1 MKTPIM
7 LACALVLATVLNGR
21 TQEKAATPAT
31 PAVPAAPAA
40 VEKDANAGKGK
51 GAKLTPEQREA
62 MVTKRLEQIKAK
74 DEALYKECSNSKRKT
89 PRHSETKMR
98 ERAGAR
104 AKARARATPKVSS
117 PAKAKAGAKARASPK
132 PSKIRRTRSG

>member
-74 DEALYKECSNSKRKT
+74 DEALYKELVELKEKDPKAFRD
-89 PRHSETKMR
+89 KMR
-98 ERAGAR
+98 EQGRGQGKGKGKGNAEGQQPGKGKGRGKGKGQPQAE
-104 AKARARATPKVSS
+104 
-117 PAKAKAGAKARASPK
+117 
-132 PSKIRRTRSG
+132 

>member
-1 MKTPIM
+1 M

-74 DEALYKECSNSKRKT
+74 DEALYKELVELKEKDPKAFRD
-89 PRHSETKMR
+89 KMR
-98 ERAGAR
+98 EQGRGQGKGKGKGNAEGQQPGKGKGR
-104 AKARARATPKVSS
+104 GKGKGQPKAE
-117 PAKAKAGAKARASPK
+117 
-132 PSKIRRTRSG
+132 

>member
-74 DEALYKECSNSKRKT
+74 DEALYKELVELKEKDPKAFRD
-89 PRHSETKMR
+89 KMR
-98 ERAGAR
+98 EQGRGQGKGKGKGNAEGQQPGKGKGR
-104 AKARARATPKVSS
+104 GKGKGQPKAE
-117 PAKAKAGAKARASPK
+117 
-132 PSKIRRTRSG
+132 

>member
-1 MKTPIM
+1 M

-74 DEALYKECSNSKRKT
+74 DEALYKELVELKEKDPKAFRD
-89 PRHSETKMR
+89 KMR
-98 ERAGAR
+98 EQGRGQGKGKGKGNAEGQQPGKGKGRGKGKGQPQAE
-104 AKARARATPKVSS
+104 
-117 PAKAKAGAKARASPK
+117 
-132 PSKIRRTRSG
+132 

>member
-51 GAKLTPEQREA
+51 GAKLTPEQVREEA
-62 MVTKRLEQIKAK
+62 IRKCLEGGPTGYILAAGDMVPPDTSLENVQ
-74 DEALYKECSNSKRKT
+74 ALVDVAVKSLW
-89 PRHSETKMR
+89 R
-98 ERAGAR
+98 E
-104 AKARARATPKVSS
+104 
-117 PAKAKAGAKARASPK
+117 
-132 PSKIRRTRSG
+132 

>member
-74 DEALYKECSNSKRKT
+74 DEALYKELVELKEKDPKAFRDKM
-89 PRHSETKMR
+89 SEQGRGQGKGKGKGNAEGQQPGKGKGR
-98 ERAGAR
+98 GKGKGQP
-104 AKARARATPKVSS
+104 KAE
-117 PAKAKAGAKARASPK
+117 
-132 PSKIRRTRSG
+132 

>member
-7 LACALVLATVLNGR
+7 LACALVLAASLNGR
-21 TQEKAATPAT
+21 AQEKAATPAT

-40 VEKDANAGKGK
+40 VEKDANEGKGR

-74 DEALYKECSNSKRKT
+74 DEALYKELVELKEKDPKAFRD
-89 PRHSETKMR
+89 KMR
-98 ERAGAR
+98 EQGRGQGKGKGNAEGQKPGKGKGR
-104 AKARARATPKVSS
+104 DKGKGQPKAE
-117 PAKAKAGAKARASPK
+117 
-132 PSKIRRTRSG
+132 